1 MDKAYV
7 DYKTLYEMHLNE
19 TYLVTRTKATMKYD
33 VVDINYNANDLVGI
47 VGDKTIHLSG
57 YVSEK
62 KYPED
67 LRLIEF
73 YDAEKDEV
81 IAFITNNFELGLLI
95 IANIYLTGGKL
106 RRSSNGSRETRPS
119 KLSGDTRKMLSR
131 STLGSQSVLTCY

>member
-7 DYKTLYEMHLNE
+7 DYEARDRMQLNG
-19 TYLVTRTKATMKYD
+19 TYFVTRAKATMKYD

-73 YDAEKDEV
+73 YDAEKDD
-81 IAFITNNFELGLLI
+81 IITFITNNFELGRL
-95 IANIYLTGGKL
+95 
-106 RRSSNGSRETRPS
+106 
-119 KLSGDTRKMLSR
+119 
-131 STLGSQSVLTCY
+131 